1 MDNRRSKPQA
11 KPSTS
16 LTVSTPGE
24 LLASLVALMPD
35 KGRPLLKKVLTGRQ
49 ISVNGNIITSY
60 NYQLK
65 VNDNIT
71 IDWNKQAP
79 KPYFNEFKIVFED
92 DFIIVINKN
101 AGLLSIATNRERE
114 KTAYF
119 ILRDYVKNTQ
129 PDKGLYIVHR
139 LDRDTSG
146 LMLFAKNESVRE
158 KLQRN
163 WDHTSINR
171 KYVALT
177 EGVPN
182 PPQDTIKTY
191 LEEDKVFRMNISNN
205 PIKGQLAVSHY
216 KTIKAD
222 RKFALLEVTLE
233 TGKKNQIRT
242 HLASIGHPIVG
253 DKKYGARSNPLKR
266 LGLHAQTLSFPH
278 PVTNQPMNFDTSV
291 PISFYKILRKES
303 DYIDEL

>member
-1 MDNRRSKPQA
+1 MDNRRSKPQI

-16 LTVSTPGE
+16 FDINTEGE
-24 LLASLVALMPD
+24 LLSSLVNLMPE
-35 KGRPLLKKVLTGRQ
+35 KGRPLLKKVLAGRQ
-49 ISVNGNIITSY
+49 ITVNGNIVTSF
-60 NYQLK
+60 NFILK
-65 VNDNIT
+65 ANDKVV

-79 KPYFNEFKIVFED
+79 KPYFNEFKIIFED
-92 DFIIVINKN
+92 DAIIVINKN
-101 AGLLSIATNRERE
+101 AGLLSIATNKERE

-119 ILRDYVKNTQ
+119 ILRDYIKNTQ

-146 LMLFAKNESVRE
+146 LMLFAKNEAIRE

-163 WDHTSINR
+163 WDHTAINR

-177 EGVPN
+177 EGVPD

-191 LEEDKVFRMNISNN
+191 LEEDKAFKMNISNN

-216 KTIKAD
+216 KTLKSD
-222 RKFALLEVTLE
+222 RKYALLEVTLE
-233 TGKKNQIRT
+233 TGKKNQIRA
-242 HLASIGHPIVG
+242 HLASIGHPIAG

-278 PVTNQPMNFDTSV
+278 PVSNQTMNFDTSV
-291 PISFYKILRKES
+291 PISFYKIIRKES
-303 DYIDEL
+303 DYTNE

>member
-1 MDNRRSKPQA
+1 
-11 KPSTS
+11 
-16 LTVSTPGE
+16 
-24 LLASLVALMPD
+24 
-35 KGRPLLKKVLTGRQ
+35 GRQ

-65 VNDNIT
+65 VNDKIT

-92 DFIIVINKN
+92 DSIIVINKN

-114 KTAYF
+114 
-119 ILRDYVKNTQ
+119 NTQ

-233 TGKKNQIRT
+233 TGKKNQNT
-242 HLASIGHPIVG
+242 PG
-253 DKKYGARSNPLKR
+253 KYRSPYR
-266 LGLHAQTLSFPH
+266 W
-278 PVTNQPMNFDTSV
+278 
-291 PISFYKILRKES
+291 R
-303 DYIDEL
+303 